1 MDKEIL
7 SGVRNNVGFL
17 TLNRPAVLNALSH
30 SMIRELAAQ
39 LERWARDDSVHAVLI
54 RSASDKAFC
63 AGGDIRALY
72 TSHRG
77 GSDLH
82 RDYFVDEYRLDYL
95 IYRYPKPY
103 IALTDG
109 IVMGGGAGISQGACL
124 RIVGDKTRIAMPET
138 GIGLIPD
145 VGASH
150 FLARMPPE
158 LELYIGVTGQAL
170 PAADA
175 LYCGLAD
182 VHLPRAALAALDETL
197 SVLRWT
203 GDHRADVFDAIMPLG
218 QTSLPDPS
226 LRRLQPAIAQHF
238 GAPGV
243 AAIMASLATEHRPEY
258 RQWASDTL
266 AVMRKRSPLMM
277 CVTRRQLLTGRQ
289 MSLAE
294 CLRME
299 IGLVRRAFEHG
310 EFVEG
315 IRSLIIDKDN
325 QPRWNPPRI
334 EEVTDAMIDAIF
346 DDPWRGM
353 RHPLAELEQAWPLA
367 MSPAST
373 GPFRSTWASSAASPP
388 TC

>member
-7 SGVRNNVGFL
+7 AGVRNHVGFL
-17 TLNRPAVLNALSH
+17 TLNRPAVLNALSY

-72 TSHRG
+72 TSYREN
-77 GSDLH
+77 SDLY

-95 IYRYPKPY
+95 TYHYPKPY

-124 RIVGDKTRIAMPET
+124 RIVGDKTRMAMPET
-138 GIGLIPD
+138 GIGVIPD

-150 FLARMPPE
+150 FLARLAPE
-158 LELYIGVTGQAL
+158 LELYIGVTGQTL
-170 PAADA
+170 SAADV

-182 VHLPRAALAALDETL
+182 LYLPQAALAGLDETL
-197 SVLRWT
+197 SVLRW
-203 GDHRADVFDAIMPLG
+203 GKDRRADIFDAILPLG
-218 QTSLPDPS
+218 QKSLPSPP
-226 LRRLQPAIAQHF
+226 LLGLQPAIARHF
-238 GAPGV
+238 GARSV
-243 AAIMASLATEHRPEY
+243 AAIMASLATEDRPEY
-258 RQWASDTL
+258 SEWANDTL
-266 AVMRKRSPLMM
+266 AVMKRRSPLMM
-277 CVTRRQLLTGRQ
+277 CVAMRQLLTGRRL
-289 MSLAE
+289 SLAD

-299 IGLVRRAFEHG
+299 LGLVRRAFEHG

-325 QPRWNPPRI
+325 KPRWNPPRI
-334 EEVTDAMIDAIF
+334 EEVTEEMIDAIF
-346 DDPWRGM
+346 DDPWRDT
-353 RHPLAELEQAWPLA
+353 RHPLVDLERAPPLLL
-367 MSPAST
+367 SPAST
-373 GPFRSTWASSAASPP
+373 GAET
-388 TC
+388 